1 MNEVPVSLS
10 ALRRS
15 AFVAAALAATAAVSI
30 PVAGAA
36 VHHDDKPKPT
46 VVFVHGAFAD
56 SSGWYGAM
64 DQLRQDGY
72 PVRAANNPLRGLPSD
87 SAYVRDFL
95 NSIDGPIILVGHSYG
110 GEVITN
116 AAAGDPDIKA
126 LVYVAASVPDVGE
139 SLADL
144 TAHPVDHPAAPLP
157 LQEVPFTKPDGTT
170 ANDVYIDQAKF
181 RDVFAADV
189 NRSTA
194 VDMADTQEPIDI
206 AALNQ
211 KATAAAWKTIPSWY
225 LVAKQDKAISPDLER
240 WMANRIGA
248 HTTEID
254 SSHAAMVSHPGAV
267 KDLVEQAD
275 RGTS

>member
-1 MNEVPVSLS
+1 MFRP
-10 ALRRS
+10 AIRRS
-15 AFVAAALAATAAVSI
+15 ALVAATLAAAAAIGIPTADAVGNHNTS
-30 PVAGAA
+30 ADA
-36 VHHDDKPKPT
+36 PKPT

-64 DQLRQDGY
+64 NQLRKDGY
-72 PVRAANNPLRGLPSD
+72 PVRAANNPLRGLSSD

-95 NSIDGPIILVGHSYG
+95 NSINGPIILVGHSYG

-116 AAAGDPDIKA
+116 AAAGDPNVKA

-144 TAHPVDHPAAPLP
+144 TAHPVAHPAAPLP
-157 LQEVPFTKPDGTT
+157 LTEVQSTKPDGTQGT
-170 ANDVYIDQAKF
+170 DVYIDRSEF

-189 NRSTA
+189 DPTVA
-194 VDMADTQEPIDI
+194 ADMADTQEPIDL

-211 KATAAAWKTIPSWY
+211 KATAAAWRTIPSWY

-240 WMANRIGA
+240 WMAQRIGA
-248 HTTEID
+248 HTVEIN
-254 SSHAAMVSHPGAV
+254 SSHAAMVGHPTAV
-267 KDLVEQAD
+267 KDLVESAD
-275 RGTS
+275 RGTN